1 MWFRRNTTVIDFP
14 DPRKASVDND
24 IVAFGGTLSTENLL
38 RAYRRGIFPWP
49 IEGLPL
55 PWFCPVE
62 RGILEFKDLH
72 IPRSLRHAR
81 NRSRLRFSFNEAF
94 PEVIRACAQTPRAG
108 ETGTWITPQI
118 VRAYSELNRLGH
130 AHSVE
135 AWEDETLAGGL
146 YGVEVDG
153 AFGGE
158 SMFYRRPNAS
168 KLALLFLIEHLQARG
183 LDWMDVQMV
192 TPHMAALGAKPVTRD
207 EFLDKFDRTRSRG
220 LKLFADETK
229 DDGEAL

>member
-14 DPRKASVDND
+14 DPRNATVDG
-24 IVAFGGTLSTENLL
+24 IVAFGGALTTANLL

-55 PWFCPVE
+55 PWFCPPE
-62 RGILEFKDLH
+62 RAILEFKELH
-72 IPRSLRHAR
+72 VPRSLRYAR
-81 NRSRLRFSFNEAF
+81 NRSRLRFSFNQAF
-94 PEVIRACAQTPRAG
+94 PAVIRACALTPRAG
-108 ETGTWITPQI
+108 EKGTWITPQI
-118 VRAYSELNRLGH
+118 VRAYGELHQLGH

-135 AWEDETLAGGL
+135 AWEDDALVGGL
-146 YGVEVDG
+146 YGVEIDG

-183 LDWMDVQMV
+183 LDWMDVQMT
-192 TPHMAALGAKPVTRD
+192 TPHMAALGAKLIKRE
-207 EFLDKFDRTRSRG
+207 EFLEKLAETRARG
-220 LKLFADETK
+220 LKLFGDETS
-229 DDGEAL
+229 DDGEAR